1 MDVVIAAGDA
11 LRAYRLSRLPD
22 PPIRIEPGF
31 ENPSDFPSLGYRR
44 FAKTVAP
51 LLEQLGL
58 MRNGGHV
65 CLRFPM
71 HVNRHR
77 VVGVNSIVTTRS
89 LPAESFWRI
98 IPSDPNVTRQLIRM
112 DVRLFVDAPGLCA
125 IANAYLFAAQVT
137 KRDGLYKRL
146 APLGHTMGLV
156 SELCGRFSLDP
167 WDQQNTR
174 PTYNT
179 EPVMSLS
186 DLQAYLGQADGVHG
200 IALAR
205 NAASNAAEGQGSPA
219 EVALWAGL
227 TMQPSLGGYHFE
239 RPMANTPL
247 SLKSYELAKIKHKRL
262 TPDFYWK
269 RYGIV
274 IEYDGSDHSS
284 GPSVWE
290 DKARIHDYQVLGY
303 TAFPLTSADLRSVDA
318 FDAAVSSIVTAM
330 EDVDGP
336 KARRRFNGIRSDK
349 EKRTCRSLMLSAVRT
364 YG

>member
-1 MDVVIAAGDA
+1 
-11 LRAYRLSRLPD
+11 
-22 PPIRIEPGF
+22 
-31 ENPSDFPSLGYRR
+31 
-44 FAKTVAP
+44 
-51 LLEQLGL
+51 
-58 MRNGGHV
+58 
-65 CLRFPM
+65 
-71 HVNRHR
+71 
-77 VVGVNSIVTTRS
+77 
-89 LPAESFWRI
+89 
-98 IPSDPNVTRQLIRM
+98 
-112 DVRLFVDAPGLCA
+112 
-125 IANAYLFAAQVT
+125 
-137 KRDGLYKRL
+137 
-146 APLGHTMGLV
+146 
-156 SELCGRFSLDP
+156 
-167 WDQQNTR
+167 
-174 PTYNT
+174 
-179 EPVMSLS
+179 
-186 DLQAYLGQADGVHG
+186 
-200 IALAR
+200 
-205 NAASNAAEGQGSPA
+205 
-219 EVALWAGL
+219 
-227 TMQPSLGGYHFE
+227 
-239 RPMANTPL
+239 MANTPL